1 MAKMNCAQV
10 TPPKDAAPKLPS
22 AVLTRHSKHPLQGSQ
37 VPGGAEVE
45 LSQSKAA
52 AATTLLKGPF
62 PLRAGAVDTA
72 LRDGAIQQSHRE
84 RLGLALA
91 SARGFLHHL
100 QCLGVSHHGPFPH
113 HSTSKEKIFYSCH
126 YVPFRMHHRFN
137 APSENRDFTAQT
149 SSSPWKSRDFLFP

>member
-45 LSQSKAA
+45 RSQSKAA

-62 PLRAGAVDTA
+62 PLQAGAVDTA
-72 LRDGAIQQSHRE
+72 LRMVQSSKATGNVWDLLLHL
-84 RLGLALA
+84 LGD
-91 SARGFLHHL
+91 FCTHL

-113 HSTSKEKIFYSCH
+113 HSTSKEKILCSCH

-137 APSENRDFTAQT
+137 APPENRDFTAQT